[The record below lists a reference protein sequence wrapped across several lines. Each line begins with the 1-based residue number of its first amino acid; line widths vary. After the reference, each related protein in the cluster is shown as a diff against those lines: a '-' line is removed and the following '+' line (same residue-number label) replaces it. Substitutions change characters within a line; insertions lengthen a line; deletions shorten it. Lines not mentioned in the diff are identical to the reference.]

1 MAGIEEAFEKFVTR
15 VSGREKSRAEQP
27 LSKYKSY
34 SEQEL
39 LENIEAK
46 YPNQLQSFSQE
57 DYQLNTMPMFEPK
70 DVAPPKSYS
79 PMPVEKYLKGREYM
93 DLAEGGVASMFRER
107 PGYQMGGITPQLNPF
122 ASREETLEEAIA
134 RGEIFYNPITGIEI
148 NPLTGVDVP
157 GGRVL
162 QSILDSQQQ
171 FMQQPQQ
178 SQTPQIQSPQLS
190 YNEIQ
195 KANYARRMGEL
206 ENKFANQGT
215 SSTKYIQD
223 MTNLLAQMKTSGG
236 IDPLGAMQS
245 KYYTGPS
252 SGSVSEGRGIDA
264 NFVINR
270 AQQSERDAAARVT
283 PTRMAEGGRV
293 GYAFGG
299 MMKQALSQIG
309 DQLAEKL
316 PPEQQEA
323 IVKAN
328 QSGGGIGSIFRS
340 IISRVADAVK
350 NKSTATPAAGLA
362 IKLDRPV
369 QSGDPIG
376 SYYANPNNP
385 ALSSIAPPTTNP
397 LTRPL
402 STAGFYGSEIFDILK
417 RLGFNFA
424 DGGRVSMSEGG
435 LTTTVPPAKGPD
447 SQGVESLFRR
457 RYS

>member
-15 VSGREKSRAEQP
+15 VSSGEEPQSEYGDPQTGEKRIP
-27 LSKYKSY
+27 LMQGIKRGYDF
-34 SEQEL
+34 E
-39 LENIEAK
+39 
-46 YPNQLQSFSQE
+46 
-57 DYQLNTMPMFEPK
+57 NTMPNYYNQRYDYENET
-70 DVAPPKSYS
+70 
-79 PMPVEKYLKGREYM
+79 PVYNDDRYNIPQQELMG
-93 DLAEGGVASMFRER
+93 GGVANMFRER
-107 PGYQMGGITPQLNPF
+107 P
-122 ASREETLEEAIA
+122 
-134 RGEIFYNPITGIEI
+134 
-148 NPLTGVDVP
+148 
-157 GGRVL
+157 
-162 QSILDSQQQ
+162 
-171 FMQQPQQ
+171 
-178 SQTPQIQSPQLS
+178 
-190 YNEIQ
+190 
-195 KANYARRMGEL
+195 
-206 ENKFANQGT
+206 
-215 SSTKYIQD
+215 
-223 MTNLLAQMKTSGG
+223 
-236 IDPLGAMQS
+236 
-245 KYYTGPS
+245 
-252 SGSVSEGRGIDA
+252 
-264 NFVINR
+264 
-270 AQQSERDAAARVT
+270 
-283 PTRMAEGGRV
+283 

-362 IKLDRPV
+362 ISLDRPV

-385 ALSSIAPPTTNP
+385 ALASVAPPTTNP

-457 RYS
+457 RYI

>member
-15 VSGREKSRAEQP
+15 VSSREEPRDEYGDAQTGEKRIP
-27 LSKYKSY
+27 LMQGIKRGYDF
-34 SEQEL
+34 E
-39 LENIEAK
+39 
-46 YPNQLQSFSQE
+46 
-57 DYQLNTMPMFEPK
+57 NTMPNYYNQRYDYENE
-70 DVAPPKSYS
+70 
-79 PMPVEKYLKGREYM
+79 MPIYQDDRYNIPQEE
-93 DLAEGGVASMFRER
+93 LA
-107 PGYQMGGITPQLNPF
+107 Y
-122 ASREETLEEAIA
+122 
-134 RGEIFYNPITGIEI
+134 
-148 NPLTGVDVP
+148 
-157 GGRVL
+157 GGR
-162 QSILDSQQQ
+162 
-171 FMQQPQQ
+171 
-178 SQTPQIQSPQLS
+178 
-190 YNEIQ
+190 
-195 KANYARRMGEL
+195 A
-206 ENKFANQGT
+206 
-215 SSTKYIQD
+215 
-223 MTNLLAQMKTSGG
+223 
-236 IDPLGAMQS
+236 
-245 KYYTGPS
+245 
-252 SGSVSEGRGIDA
+252 
-264 NFVINR
+264 
-270 AQQSERDAAARVT
+270 
-283 PTRMAEGGRV
+283 

-362 IKLDRPV
+362 IQLDRPV

-385 ALSSIAPPTTNP
+385 SLSSIAPPTTNP

-435 LTTTVPPAKGPD
+435 LTTTIAPAKGPD

-457 RYS
+457 RYN